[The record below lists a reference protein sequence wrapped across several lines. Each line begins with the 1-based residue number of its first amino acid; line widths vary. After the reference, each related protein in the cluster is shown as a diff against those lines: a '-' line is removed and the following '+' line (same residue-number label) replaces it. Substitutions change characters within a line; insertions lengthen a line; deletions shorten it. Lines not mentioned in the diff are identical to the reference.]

1 MHWLYL
7 IASLLC
13 MVVAMNQR
21 TPTWAVVLL
30 ILLALGLIMAWM
42 LGWLATRLSGVR
54 RDDVQ
59 MIAPEEIRRLREQ
72 AEARRNQAPSSGEE
86 G

>member
-7 IASLLC
+7 IAALTS
-13 MVVAMNQR
+13 MVVAMNHR

-30 ILLALGLIMAWM
+30 ILLALGLVVAWM

-54 RDDVQ
+54 RDEVQ

-72 AEARRNQAPSSGEE
+72 AEARRNQAAASGED

>member
-7 IASLLC
+7 IAALVS
-13 MVVAMNQR
+13 MVVAMNHR
-21 TPTWAVVLL
+21 TPTWAVVVL
-30 ILLALGLIMAWM
+30 ILLSLGLVLAWM

-59 MIAPEEIRRLREQ
+59 MIAPEEIRRLHEQ
-72 AEARRNQAPSSGEE
+72 AEARRKPPTGSGEE

>member
-7 IASLLC
+7 IAALVS
-13 MVVAMNQR
+13 MVVAMNHR

-30 ILLALGLIMAWM
+30 ILLALGLVLAWM
-42 LGWLATRLSGVR
+42 LGWLATRLSVVR

-72 AEARRNQAPSSGEE
+72 AEARRQQTAGLEEE

>member
-7 IASLLC
+7 IASLIC
-13 MVVAMNQR
+13 MVVAMNHR

-30 ILLALGLIMAWM
+30 ILLALGLVLAWM

-72 AEARRNQAPSSGEE
+72 AEARRNQASSSGEE